1 MNRTTLSLIAGATA
15 LAAVTGFAALSAPDT
30 PGAESTVKA
39 AAQLPVERTSLLCPA
54 PSMSDIAETSY
65 TSFTPVTKGTG
76 SGGKAELRAAA
87 QESADGSGAGGD
99 KGKDDGQS
107 GERKTG
113 KSMPTSKEPGKPVT
127 GDSSG
132 AESPALV
139 GTADGRFAPG
149 WTVQQTTEVAA
160 GTGRGLQGVNC
171 TAPDTSF
178 WFAGASTAAD
188 RTDYVHL
195 TNPDDSA
202 AVVDIELYGKDGALQ
217 STVGEGITVQPH
229 SSEPVLLSTLTDEE
243 QTNLTVHVNVRSGR
257 VGAAVQALDDKLG
270 GDWLAAS
277 TDPSGSL
284 VLPGIPKDAT
294 SVRLVAFTP
303 GDADADLKLRLAS
316 PSGLITPAGNETVH
330 VKGGMT
336 TAVDLGD
343 VTRGEAGSLVLT
355 PTDRSVPVV
364 AALRVVRG
372 KGDKQETAFIPA
384 TRPVGTRATS
394 ADNSAKGSTLSL
406 IAPDRAAT
414 VEVTASAGS
423 EGGTPVSETY
433 AIKAGTTQDI
443 EPPVPG
449 GLNGRYA
456 LPVEPQAGGPVY
468 GARTLTATE
477 GGVPGFTVQPRP
489 DDRGTVAVPEA
500 GCGHLEGADATFV
513 TPACEPLK
521 AQLRIR
527 PVDPVVRGVDHAR
540 CGGQSIAPTARRAAA
555 RPPGRRQQFRRR
567 PRQDDLP
574 AEPHH
579 RLRGRRPRGP
589 RGRLAAQ
596 GTAVE
601 PRPAAGDVP
610 DRGRSEHTRPG
621 LDAAVT

>member
-1 MNRTTLSLIAGATA
+1 VNRTTLSLIAGATA

-30 PGAESTVKA
+30 PGTDTTAKA

-76 SGGKAELRAAA
+76 SGGKAELQAAA
-87 QESADGSGAGGD
+87 QESRDGSGAGGD
-99 KGKDDGQS
+99 KGKGKGKP
-107 GERKTG
+107 GERKTE
-113 KSMPTSKEPGKPVT
+113 KPVLTSKEPGKPVT

-149 WTVQQTTEVAA
+149 WTVQETTEVAA

-178 WFAGASTAAD
+178 WFPGASTAAD

-202 AVVDIELYGKDGALQ
+202 AVVDVELYGKDGALQ
-217 STVGEGITVQPH
+217 STVGEGVTVQPH
-229 SSEPVLLSTLTDEE
+229 SSEPLLLSTLTDEQ

-316 PSGLITPAGNETVH
+316 PSGLITPAGHETVH

-355 PTDRSVPVV
+355 PTDQSVPVV

-372 KGDKQETAFIPA
+372 KGDQQETAFIPA

-406 IAPDRAAT
+406 TAPGRAAT

-423 EGGTPVSETY
+423 EGGTPVSKTY
-433 AIKAGTTQDI
+433 TIKAGTTQDI
-443 EPPVPG
+443 DPPVPS
-449 GLNGRYA
+449 GLKGTYA
-456 LPVEPQAGGPVY
+456 LTVEPKSGGPVY
-468 GARTLTATE
+468 GARTLAATE
-477 GGVPGFTVQPRP
+477 GGVPGFTVQTLP

-500 GCGHLEGADATFV
+500 DE
-513 TPACEPLK
+513 
-521 AQLRIR
+521 
-527 PVDPVVRGVDHAR
+527 
-540 CGGQSIAPTARRAAA
+540 
-555 RPPGRRQQFRRR
+555 
-567 PRQDDLP
+567 DLSV
-574 AEPHH
+574 
-579 RLRGRRPRGP
+579 L
-589 RGRLAAQ
+589 Q
-596 GTAVE
+596 K
-601 PRPAAGDVP
+601 
-610 DRGRSEHTRPG
+610 
-621 LDAAVT
+621 